1 MTHTTTLTISGN
13 PLWLSQCYILSN
25 HQYLTQAP
33 ICISVNTAKL
43 TRARGRIFF
52 TFSEPARASSYR
64 LHMRFFCTM
73 VQISFITYPS
83 KINGS
88 LHKIT
93 HNATI
98 GCRHLQSWP
107 MPLIGSAP
115 LSHVHFLPG
124 NSLDWLKM
132 STDWLRFFSLNQHL
146 FPSRYTKRRS
156 FIEAEQPTIMS
167 PPHMASGECIMFWA
181 PYRAY
186 NNVDQ
191 TIMSPNEW
199 WSCYSTLTQCEFS
212 VKIFLFSA
220 LCGRAN

>member
-1 MTHTTTLTISGN
+1 MSVYIPRDYRLFPHKCTISCDFIAS
-13 PLWLSQCYILSN
+13 PLGR
-25 HQYLTQAP
+25 AP
-33 ICISVNTAKL
+33 LGYTCD
-43 TRARGRIFF
+43 
-52 TFSEPARASSYR
+52 
-64 LHMRFFCTM
+64 FFCTM

-83 KINGS
+83 KINGG

-98 GCRHLQSWP
+98 RRRHLQSWP

-146 FPSRYTKRRS
+146 FPSWYTKRRS

-181 PYRAY
+181 PYRA
-186 NNVDQ
+186 
-191 TIMSPNEW
+191 
-199 WSCYSTLTQCEFS
+199 
-212 VKIFLFSA
+212 
-220 LCGRAN
+220 